1 MDIVYNP
8 FTVTQVREF
17 LTAPLTNRNA
27 VYHLKQELQTQ
38 TTAELRNR
46 IGGIL
51 EAESKVGG
59 GGGGE
64 GRREKG
70 GSWERKVEE
79 CRTMEGDVYEGV
91 NETV

>member
-1 MDIVYNP
+1 M
-8 FTVTQVREF
+8 QEF

-27 VYHLKQELQTQ
+27 VYHLKQELQSQ

-59 GGGGE
+59 RSGEGGWGGE
-64 GRREKG
+64 GRRVGKEG
-70 GSWERKVEE
+70 GRKVELY
-79 CRTMEGDVYEGV
+79 RTMEEGV
-91 NETV
+91 RCEREGIYK

>member
-8 FTVTQVREF
+8 FTVSQVQEF

-27 VYHLKQELQTQ
+27 VYHLKQELQTH

-59 GGGGE
+59 RSVGGKGGRGEGGKERRRERRGGGE
-64 GRREKG
+64 ERGGRC
-70 GSWERKVEE
+70 V
-79 CRTMEGDVYEGV
+79 
-91 NETV
+91 

>member
-1 MDIVYNP
+1 MDIVYNS

-17 LTAPLTNRNA
+17 LTAPLTNQNA

-59 GGGGE
+59 GREGGGSGEERE
-64 GRREKG
+64 GGVGKG
-70 GSWERKVEE
+70 KWNSV
-79 CRTMEGDVYEGV
+79 CV
-91 NETV
+91 

>member
-8 FTVTQVREF
+8 FTVSQVQEF

-27 VYHLKQELQTQ
+27 VHHLKQELQSQ

-51 EAESKVGG
+51 EAESEVGG
-59 GGGGE
+59 RWESGKQGE
-64 GRREKG
+64 GKWRSIEQWRE
-70 GSWERKVEE
+70 
-79 CRTMEGDVYEGV
+79 VYTRV
-91 NETV
+91 

>member
-59 GGGGE
+59 GREGGGE
-64 GRREKG
+64 ELGK
-70 GSWERKVEE
+70 ERKSIEQWRE
-79 CRTMEGDVYEGV
+79 MYTRA
-91 NETV
+91 

>member
-8 FTVTQVREF
+8 FTVSQVQEF

-27 VYHLKQELQTQ
+27 VHHLKQELQSQ

-59 GGGGE
+59 RRVGRGGRGGGE
-64 GRREKG
+64 WEESGKGRGKE
-70 GSWERKVEE
+70 S
-79 CRTMEGDVYEGV
+79 GV
-91 NETV
+91 

>member
-8 FTVTQVREF
+8 FTVTQVQEF

-59 GGGGE
+59 RRGE
-64 GRREKG
+64 GRGEEG
-70 GSWERKVEE
+70 ERGEL
-79 CRTMEGDVYEGV
+79 G
-91 NETV
+91 

>member
-59 GGGGE
+59 GREGGGGE
-64 GRREKG
+64 WGRERG
-70 GSWERKVEE
+70 GSWERKVE
-79 CRTMEGDVYEGV
+79 
-91 NETV
+91 